1 MTDKEFDEFLAW
13 GLNLYAEKIIKE
25 IESDP
30 NYKNMKMSDE
40 SREKLMKRINELEKG
55 GC

>member
-1 MTDKEFDEFLAW
+1 MTDKEFDEFLAE
-13 GLNLYAEKIIKE
+13 GLKQIAEEMCKE

-30 NYKNMKMSDE
+30 SYKDVEVPKGF
-40 SREKLMKRINELEKG
+40 REKLMKRIMELEKG